1 VERTMSGDYL
11 RETLAECGK
20 RAEADLGR
28 VSTWTRSVCKL
39 QTPPIELLDTTS
51 IMTPL
56 RFSDAYPYLPATAPT
71 GHPHIITGSF
81 HEETNKINLRAV
93 DGVATFLCN

>member
-1 VERTMSGDYL
+1 MSGDYL

-39 QTPPIELLDTTS
+39 QTPSIELLDTTS

-56 RFSDAYPYLPATAPT
+56 RFQM
-71 GHPHIITGSF
+71 HIRICQRQPPLVTL
-81 HEETNKINLRAV
+81 IL
-93 DGVATFLCN
+93 